1 MIRTVIFDVDGTLL
15 NTETIYIRAWIEA
28 GESLGYTIPMEAL
41 MRTRAVNRTVSKSI
55 FQQYCGEDF
64 DYEAVW
70 KVRIRISEQIIQSL
84 QADALLMPHARQTL
98 QWLKDQGFTLAAA
111 SSTEYNATRDHL
123 ERAGIFDLFS
133 AVLGGDMITR
143 GKPQPDIF
151 LKAAELTG
159 TEPEQCIVVGDTP
172 ADVLAGSAAG
182 MKVVLIPDQVPANAQ
197 TTELSW
203 KVLSGLDQLPA
214 AVKKLK
220 AE

>member
-1 MIRTVIFDVDGTLL
+1 MINTVIFDVDGTLL

-28 GESLGYTIPMEAL
+28 GASLGYTIPMEAL
-41 MRTRAVNRTVSKSI
+41 MKTRAVSRAVAKQC
-55 FQQYCGEDF
+55 FQSYCGEDF

-70 KVRIRISEQIIQSL
+70 KVRIQISEEIIKSMP
-84 QADALLMPHARQTL
+84 ADALLMPHARQTL
-98 QWLKDQGFTLAAA
+98 LWLKEQGITLAAA
-111 SSTEYNATRDHL
+111 SSTEYKATRDHL
-123 ERAGIFDLFS
+123 ERAGIFDLFT

-151 LKAAELTG
+151 LKAAQLTG
-159 TEPEQCIVVGDTP
+159 TKPAQCIVVGDTP

-203 KVLSGLDQLPA
+203 KLLSGLDQLPA
-214 AVKKLK
+214 AVSELQ
-220 AE
+220 AD

>member
-1 MIRTVIFDVDGTLL
+1 MIKTVIFDVDGTLL
-15 NTETIYIRAWIEA
+15 DTETIYIRAWIEA
-28 GESLGYTIPMEAL
+28 GASLGYTIPMEAL
-41 MRTRAVNRTVSKSI
+41 MQTRAVSRTVAKGV
-55 FQQYCGEDF
+55 FQRYCGEDF

-70 KVRIRISEQIIQSL
+70 KVRIRISEQIIQS
-84 QADALLMPHARQTL
+84 QPAEALLMPHARQTL
-98 QWLKDQGFTLAAA
+98 LWLKDQGLTLAAA

-123 ERAGIFDLFS
+123 ERAGIFELFG

-159 TEPEQCIVVGDTP
+159 TEPGQCIVVGDTP

-203 KVLSGLDQLPA
+203 KLLSGLDQLPA
-214 AVKKLK
+214 AVAELK
-220 AE
+220 